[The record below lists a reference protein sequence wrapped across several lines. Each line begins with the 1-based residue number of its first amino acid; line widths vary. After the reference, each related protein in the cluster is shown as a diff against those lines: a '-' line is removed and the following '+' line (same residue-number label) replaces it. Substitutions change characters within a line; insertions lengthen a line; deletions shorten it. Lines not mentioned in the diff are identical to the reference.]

1 MSYGGSQVRTQKLIG
16 LIGGLSWESSAVYYR
31 LINTAVQERLGGVA
45 SARCLLW
52 SFDFAQIEA
61 LQTEGDWVAAAR
73 LMVAAALNLESAGA
87 DFLIICSNTMHRS
100 AAEIEAVA
108 TIPLLHIADPTGLA
122 IQKAGLKRVGLLGT
136 AFTMEQDFYKARLAA
151 KYGLE
156 VLVPGASDRARVHA
170 VIFEELVR
178 GVIKSSSRLALEEV
192 IAALVAQGAQAV
204 VLGCTELMLL
214 ISSSD
219 SSVPLF
225 DTTALHAQAAV
236 SNALAPLEGR
246 LG

>member
-1 MSYGGSQVRTQKLIG
+1 MRTQKLIG

>member
-1 MSYGGSQVRTQKLIG
+1 VRTQKLIG